1 MTLLGHILWFCSS
14 CLQGIYTGLSTPDS
28 FQHHYIGWY
37 FNIRIGNF
45 DEDKYIF
52 TWGECCTEAC
62 KRMAS
67 VGVVKI
73 SNVETI
79 RKWHDLFRMQEQ
91 FPLVSKDKD
100 NLPYFL
106 QANSDISG
114 AIKKYG
120 CKNIDA
126 PGRKM
131 MYFYIHDTITPPKR
145 VGNMQDLA
153 MLKNV
158 ETVKRV
164 KKERLKG
171 WMGKPN
177 CLLQILWESGFID
190 PKVGARSYYSLGD
203 RNNRY
208 GNTMIDTSFPNPIR
222 NCINFIE

>member
-1 MTLLGHILWFCSS
+1 
-14 CLQGIYTGLSTPDS
+14 
-28 FQHHYIGWY
+28 
-37 FNIRIGNF
+37 
-45 DEDKYIF
+45 
-52 TWGECCTEAC
+52 
-62 KRMAS
+62 
-67 VGVVKI
+67 
-73 SNVETI
+73 
-79 RKWHDLFRMQEQ
+79 
-91 FPLVSKDKD
+91 
-100 NLPYFL
+100 
-106 QANSDISG
+106 
-114 AIKKYG
+114 
-120 CKNIDA
+120 
-126 PGRKM
+126 
-131 MYFYIHDTITPPKR
+131 
-145 VGNMQDLA
+145 MQDLA